1 MNGDEFKLQ
10 SRNLK
15 QNQIIQ
21 LMYTFDLLMQEYTYT
36 LRRLTLTSEFNK
48 SSWPDFYCLINIFV
62 LSQYFN
68 YN

>member
-1 MNGDEFKLQ
+1 
-10 SRNLK
+10 
-15 QNQIIQ
+15 
-21 LMYTFDLLMQEYTYT
+21 MYTFDLLMQEYTYT